1 MTAHDDCGIGDA
13 PEPPRGVGLES
24 MYTLIATTL
33 YIARSE
39 GKDICWGTV
48 TIIDWCE
55 DTL

>member
-1 MTAHDDCGIGDA
+1 MTAHDDCGIRDA

-39 GKDICWGTV
+39 GKDIRWGTV